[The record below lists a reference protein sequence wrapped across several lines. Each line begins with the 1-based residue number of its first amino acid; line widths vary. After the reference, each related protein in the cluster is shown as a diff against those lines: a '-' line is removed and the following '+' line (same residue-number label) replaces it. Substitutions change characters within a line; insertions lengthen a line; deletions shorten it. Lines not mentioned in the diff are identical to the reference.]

1 MRARAAIVIVG
12 YNTRDLLRPCL
23 TSRRAHAPDYPVVVV
38 DNASTD
44 GSAAMVTKARPTIN
58 GNACCR

>member
-1 MRARAAIVIVG
+1 
-12 YNTRDLLRPCL
+12 
-23 TSRRAHAPDYPVVVV
+23 VVVV

-58 GNACCR
+58 GMPVADDPPGGLIRQSSMTQWPNRQFLTLFFFADRG